1 MFWII
6 EESGDCGVHWRRAEH
21 TSAYRHPR
29 VAMLEALEII
39 KDEWRPPE
47 HAMRQFV
54 HALQDES
61 VAYFWHRAVRVVRVD
76 DAARPSC
83 GRDPTSYPDRR

>member
-6 EESGDCGVHWRRAEH
+6 EESADCGMRWQRADL
-21 TSAYRHPR
+21 TYCYRHPSI
-29 VAMLEALEII
+29 AALEAVEII

-47 HAMRQFV
+47 HSLRQLV

-61 VAYFWHRAVRVVRVD
+61 VAYYWDKGVRIVRVD
-76 DAARPSC
+76 DAARRC
-83 GRDPTSYPDRR
+83 DVAPT